1 MISCEKV
8 TTYKHEINYVLY
20 VRIVTE
26 ILIVATRETGAD
38 PVMLVH
44 HACDAIKSEP
54 IELIFF
60 HVES

>member
-8 TTYKHEINYVLY
+8 AAYKHEINYILD
-20 VRIVTE
+20 VRIVAE

-38 PVMLVH
+38 PMVLVH

-60 HVES
+60 HVKS